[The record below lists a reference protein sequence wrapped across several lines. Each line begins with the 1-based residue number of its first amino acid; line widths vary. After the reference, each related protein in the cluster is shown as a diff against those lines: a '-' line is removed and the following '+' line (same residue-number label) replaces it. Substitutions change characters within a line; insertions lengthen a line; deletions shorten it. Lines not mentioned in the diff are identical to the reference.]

1 MLAVAFGLLLA
12 ASATP
17 PARRNIL
24 YLIAGEDPSPP
35 AGPPGPLTPHRRRT
49 ADDFRPE
56 MFAAYN
62 QSHLRTP
69 AFDALAAGGLTFQ
82 YAYANQAV
90 YATPDPTPGGLCL
103 SSGGG

>member
-1 MLAVAFGLLLA
+1 MLAREPSDTVGHPSAVGL
-12 ASATP
+12 
-17 PARRNIL
+17 
-24 YLIAGEDPSPP
+24 PSPP
-35 AGPPGPLTPHRRRT
+35 AGPPGPLTPHRRT

-103 SSGGG
+103 SSGG